1 MSGVQRRDQAYKSAT
16 ESHQYIDDNV
26 VMPVEVNQG
35 EWLQRENIPETSPRD
50 QWLWRWGWAAEE
62 TMTGA
67 SEVGK
72 PRKSDVKTSMKKFFP
87 GVLFSA

>member
-35 EWLQRENIPETSPRD
+35 EWLQRENIPGTSPRD
-50 QWLWRWGWAAEE
+50 QWLWR
-62 TMTGA
+62 
-67 SEVGK
+67 
-72 PRKSDVKTSMKKFFP
+72 
-87 GVLFSA
+87 